1 MPGIRS
7 VVRSAFQDLS
17 LIVVLGLAFYLLY
30 NMTIPG
36 LGKSVRSFV
45 AYGTSEVLTLLAAIA
60 VALYAYKT
68 VYEMMKDRRKDTV
81 EKKLEKV
88 YTPIYETLLGARER
102 GRTTY
107 GPSTWA
113 VREEEM
119 ERIKAIIRE
128 YGHYFEKTEDLD
140 SFRKTLLQKGKVEP
154 KYGDSSL
161 FEEVDMGP
169 VFEKI
174 IERKKEELTKQFREL
189 TKPP

>member
-1 MPGIRS
+1 LFL
-7 VVRSAFQDLS
+7 VVVAG
-17 LIVVLGLAFYLLY
+17 VAFYFLY
-30 NMTIPG
+30 NTTIPG

-68 VYEMMKDRRKDTV
+68 VYEMMKDRRKATV

-88 YTPIYETLLGARER
+88 YTPIYEILLGARER
-102 GRTTY
+102 GRTNH

-113 VREEEM
+113 VRGEEM

-128 YGHYFEKTEDLD
+128 YGHYFESTEDLD
-140 SFRKTLLQKGKVEP
+140 SFRKTLLQKGRVLP
-154 KYGDSSL
+154 RYGDSSL
-161 FEEVDMGP
+161 FEEDAMGP
-169 VFEKI
+169 VFDEI
-174 IERKKEELTKQFREL
+174 IERKKEELTRQFREL